1 MSLQALEAA
10 CVRVGRGGD
19 AGRAQEVMRAEPRH
33 RGERAKRL
41 ALLQVRLDVPADAR
55 HPLDVLEPGRGLA
68 RTAPPAGTEPARLR
82 RRRIAVEAN
91 VPTEG
96 VACRAGGPA

>member
-19 AGRAQEVMRAEPRH
+19 AGRALERAQEVMRAEPRH

-41 ALLQVRLDVPADAR
+41 ALLQVCLDVPADAR

-82 RRRIAVEAN
+82 RRRIAVEAD

-96 VACRAGGPA
+96 VA